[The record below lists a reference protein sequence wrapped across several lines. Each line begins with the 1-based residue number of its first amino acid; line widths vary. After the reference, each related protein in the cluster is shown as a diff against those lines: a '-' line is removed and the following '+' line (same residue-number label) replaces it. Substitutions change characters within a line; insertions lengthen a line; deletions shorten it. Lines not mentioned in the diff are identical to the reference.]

1 MLEQF
6 TPLET
11 KRAEVRKV
19 TIDSLSAANTLAG
32 AMAYGYSVFWQAE
45 PAEMLEFLNNN
56 VPNNLDLLMSNSE
69 LGAIINAKL
78 NDANLPE
85 YSARVP
91 LSMPVGYAFNG
102 TEFTY
107 TAPVI
112 PEPLPEEQP

>member
-32 AMAYGYSVFWQAE
+32 AMAYGYSIYWNSE
-45 PAEMLEFLNNN
+45 PSEMLEFLNNN
-56 VPNNLDLLMSNSE
+56 VPNNLDLLSSNSE
-69 LGAIINAKL
+69 LGTIINAKL
-78 NDANLPE
+78 DEANLPE

-91 LSMPVGYAFNG
+91 LSMPIGYAFDG
-102 TEFTY
+102 TQFTY
-107 TAPVI
+107 T
-112 PEPLPEEQP
+112 LPDENEV